1 MRKAEQLLDEYVALC
16 IAIHEQT
23 KHAALMRTELLKAA
37 GIRDELTKTVSSS
50 RKSHPQAN
58 SVASK
63 VRQAFEAHP
72 KVPLTMEQLRTL
84 TGGARDSS
92 ITGALYE
99 LKKAGKIKRVERGVY
114 QQAA

>member
-37 GIRDELTKTVSSS
+37 GIRDELTKTVSS
-50 RKSHPQAN
+50 RYGHPQAN